1 MSRVGRPEYRAAWR
15 RYGCPVRAQSGRLLI
30 GKFGPLA
37 RRWKDRDASYEAKHM
52 WISKHYGTADHC
64 EINPSH
70 QAKRYE
76 WSNISGTYQRERS
89 DYRPLCPSCH
99 RKLDHGDACRNG
111 HMYMGNVYITK
122 QGWRACKTC
131 RRASQEKHRAK
142 TD

>member
-1 MSRVGRPEYRAAWR
+1 MSRVGRPE
-15 RYGCPVRAQSGRLLI
+15 LI

-37 RRWKDRDASYEAKHM
+37 RRWKDSDASYEAKHM

-122 QGWRACKTC
+122 QGWRARKTC

-142 TD
+142 TN